1 MRCLRRDV
9 LSRTRAVQTV
19 ESQAWLCIVDHLVDA
34 VGGVAGWNL
43 PRRAGLD
50 IAQRVVAVGTDDALH
65 RERVRRTR
73 GLHPVYKVGRGCVP
87 DLV

>member
-9 LSRTRAVQTV
+9 LSRTRAIQTV
-19 ESQAWLCIVDHLVDA
+19 EAQAWLRIVDHLVDA
-34 VGGVAGWNL
+34 IGSVAGRNL
-43 PRRAGLD
+43 PRRTGLD

-65 RERVRRTR
+65 RERVRRAR
-73 GLHPVYKVGRGCVP
+73 GLHSVYKVGCRCVP